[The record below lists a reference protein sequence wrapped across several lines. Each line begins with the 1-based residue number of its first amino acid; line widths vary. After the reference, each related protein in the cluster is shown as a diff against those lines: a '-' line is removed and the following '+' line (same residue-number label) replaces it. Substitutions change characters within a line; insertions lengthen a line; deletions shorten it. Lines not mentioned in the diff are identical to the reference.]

1 MDWKLASLATLALWG
16 SYTIFGNEATKVHGE
31 KVSMMF
37 EGLAMFGVAILV
49 VMMADGGFRDFGQ
62 VTVKSFIFAALM
74 GLMSAGGL
82 YLQLYALRLAPEK
95 VSIIALTT
103 GMWPAV
109 TVALVGILR
118 LGAPLLPR
126 QWAGV
131 ILATAGLALANW
143 AK

>member
-1 MDWKLASLATLALWG
+1 M
-16 SYTIFGNEATKVHGE
+16 IFGNEATKVHGE

-37 EGLAMFGVAILV
+37 EGVAMFVVALLAV
-49 VMMADGGFRDFGQ
+49 VMASGGMSGFSK
-62 VTVKSFIFAALM
+62 VTLKSFLFAALM
-74 GLMSAGGL
+74 GLMSAAGL
-82 YLQLYALRLAPEK
+82 YLQLYAMRLAPDK
-95 VSIIALTT
+95 VSVIALIT

-109 TVALVGILR
+109 TVALIGILR

-131 ILATAGLALANW
+131 ALATAGLALANW

>member
-1 MDWKLASLATLALWG
+1 MDWKLASFTTLALWG
-16 SYTIFGNEATKVHGE
+16 SYMIFGSKATEIHGE

-37 EGLAMFGVAILV
+37 EGVAMFAIALIV
-49 VMMADGGFRDFGQ
+49 IITADGGLHDFGK
-62 VTVKSFIFAALM
+62 VTLKSFIFAATM

-82 YLQLYALRLAPEK
+82 YIQLYALRIAP
-95 VSIIALTT
+95 SQIPLIALIT

-109 TVALVGILR
+109 TVALVCILR
-118 LGAPLLPR
+118 LGNPLLPR

-131 ILATAGLALANW
+131 GLATAGLALANW